1 MSANRFIVPTLLFQ
15 LDDTGYNSS
24 YYMGILQNF
33 MKGTPPA
40 RRRFQIGCGADSRSG
55 AAQIRGFPRF
65 CARFRGFGRPSRHFR
80 ARFRAFALAS
90 RHFQARSRAFA
101 LSSRHFQ
108 PRSRAFA
115 LSSQSFSGSVLSIHP
130 CIPAFLRDFDGTP
143 LTETGGFQHF
153 RPFLTGYSS

>member
-15 LDDTGYNSS
+15 RDDTGYKSS

-90 RHFQARSRAFA
+90 RHFQ
-101 LSSRHFQ
+101 